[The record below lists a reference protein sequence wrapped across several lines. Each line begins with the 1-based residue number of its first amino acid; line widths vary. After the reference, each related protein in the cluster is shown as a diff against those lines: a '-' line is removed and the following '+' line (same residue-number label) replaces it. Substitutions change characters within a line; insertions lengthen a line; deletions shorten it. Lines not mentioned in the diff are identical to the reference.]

1 MTVLFLA
8 SITMLLQGGALAD
21 QQDELQWTNGEDL
34 LVEGIAWPEGSAPW
48 TRLPDT
54 ARDDVR
60 APVWNLSRHSAGI
73 AIRFTTDSPSVTVL
87 WTLTSDS
94 FAMDHMPSTGVSGVD
109 LYLRTASG
117 WRWAGAKGANKKR
130 NQATLVSGLEP
141 ELREFMLFLP
151 LYNGVETVRIGTV
164 AGYAISPGPD
174 RSATT
179 SLPIVFYGTSITQG
193 ACASRTGSCHPA
205 LLGRRLD
212 RPVINLGFSGNGR
225 LEMPLADLLG
235 EIDAAIYVIDC
246 LPNLNGSQTQ
256 ERAVPFVKRLRSLR
270 PETPI
275 LLVEDR
281 TYGDAWVNPTR
292 AKRNLENR
300 SALKSAY
307 EQLVSEGME
316 NIAYL
321 EGEGLLEEGAT
332 VDGSHPND
340 LGFMQ
345 QADAMEPAIR
355 ALLDSGSN

>member
-1 MTVLFLA
+1 MAALLLA
-8 SITMLLQGGALAD
+8 SITMLLLGGAPAD
-21 QQDELQWTNGEDL
+21 QRDELQWTDGEDL
-34 LVEGIAWPEGSAPW
+34 LVEGIAWPAESAPW
-48 TRLPDT
+48 TRLPDA

-73 AIRFTTDSPSVTVL
+73 AIRFMTDSPSVTVL

-94 FAMDHMPSTGVSGVD
+94 LDMDHMPSTGVSGVD

-117 WRWAGAKGANKKR
+117 WRWAGAKGASKKR

-141 ELREFMLFLP
+141 ERREYMLFLP
-151 LYNGVETVRIGTV
+151 LYNGIETIRIGTV
-164 AGYAISPGPD
+164 AGHAISPGPE
-174 RSATT
+174 RPTT
-179 SLPIVFYGTSITQG
+179 SSLPIVFYGTSITQG

-205 LLGRRLD
+205 IIGRRLD

-225 LEMPLADLLG
+225 LEMALADLLG
-235 EIDAAIYVIDC
+235 EIDAALYVIDC
-246 LPNLNGSQTQ
+246 LPNLNGIQTA

-281 TYGDAWVNPTR
+281 TYGDAWVNPSR
-292 AKRNLENR
+292 ARRNMENR

-307 EQLVSEGME
+307 EQLVDGGMV

-355 ALLDSGSN
+355 SLLGSGSD